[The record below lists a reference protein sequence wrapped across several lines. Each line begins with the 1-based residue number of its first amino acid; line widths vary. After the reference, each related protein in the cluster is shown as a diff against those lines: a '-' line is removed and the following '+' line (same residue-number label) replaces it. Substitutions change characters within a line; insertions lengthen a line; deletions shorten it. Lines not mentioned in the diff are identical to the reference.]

1 VQWAQGSVRRHARY
15 QVDVQQVAILVEK
28 FLIRIALGVRA
39 GQQAGN
45 KQRGGERPAAA
56 AKPHCDRVF
65 SHEGL

>member
-1 VQWAQGSVRRHARY
+1 VQWAQGSVRRHARL
-15 QVDVQQVAILVEK
+15 QVDVQKVAILVEE

-39 GQQAGN
+39 GQQAGE
-45 KQRGGERPAAA
+45 KQRGERPAAA